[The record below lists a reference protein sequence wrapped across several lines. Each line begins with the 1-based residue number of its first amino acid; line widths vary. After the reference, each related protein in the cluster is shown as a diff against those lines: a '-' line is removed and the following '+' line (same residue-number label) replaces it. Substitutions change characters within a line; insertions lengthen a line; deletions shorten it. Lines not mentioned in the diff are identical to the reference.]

1 MVESLSTPS
10 TEQEDAV
17 EAGCKHHWRIASPC
31 GETSTGVCQVCG
43 ASREFQNYAYRSSMS
58 RLRKPAGNNKVST

>member
-1 MVESLSTPS
+1 MVESLR
-10 TEQEDAV
+10 DAGAEHV
-17 EAGCKHHWRIASPC
+17 DGCTHHWRIASPS

-58 RLRKPAGNNKVST
+58 RLRKPQNNNQVRT